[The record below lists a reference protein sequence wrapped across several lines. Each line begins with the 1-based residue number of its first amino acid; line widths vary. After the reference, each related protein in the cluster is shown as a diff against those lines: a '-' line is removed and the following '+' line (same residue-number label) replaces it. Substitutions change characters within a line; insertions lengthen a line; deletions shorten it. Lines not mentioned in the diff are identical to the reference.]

1 MVVNFKP
8 GTVYMRI
15 NPFFSWIISFLL
27 IIVFVF
33 ACSTLA
39 SKKKKSQIMETKEY
53 KIGTFGYD
61 LKFLEKYINP
71 VVLRDKSGNAMLI
84 ASSEWQGRIITS
96 TAGGIEG
103 TSYGWI
109 NYKLLESGEL
119 QEHMNA
125 FGGED
130 RAWLGPEGGQF
141 SFYFK
146 QGSSFDFEN
155 WFVPKEIDTEPFN
168 LIRSGDDYAQFGKEM
183 QLKNYSGNSFNIKL
197 TRNVRLLTKEKL
209 DDLLGINPGN
219 DINLIGFESETKL
232 TNTGNEAWSKE
243 TGMPSIW
250 ILGMFTPSPGVTIVI
265 PYKQGDESLYGPIV
279 NDTYFGTIPSD
290 RLKIKNGIILFRG
303 DGKARGKIGLSPLRV
318 VPVAG
323 SYDAIIKTLTIVRFS
338 FTEGLYDYVN
348 SMWEI
353 QKEPFKGDVLN
364 SYNDGPLADGSQMG
378 PFYELESSSPAA
390 NLQPGESLTHVHQ
403 TFHFQGNEEE
413 LNAITLKVFGISLDE
428 IKSAF

>member
-1 MVVNFKP
+1 MPK
-8 GTVYMRI
+8 I
-15 NPFFSWIISFLL
+15 NPWFSRIISFLL

-39 SKKKKSQIMETKEY
+39 SKKKKSQIMDNKEY
-53 KIGTFGYD
+53 KAGSFGYD
-61 LKFLEKYINP
+61 LKFLEKYIDP
-71 VVLRDKSGNAMLI
+71 VVLRDKYGKAMLI
-84 ASSEWQGRIITS
+84 ASTEWQGRIITS
-96 TAGGIEG
+96 TAGGNEG

-109 NYKLLESGEL
+109 NYKLVESGEL

-130 RAWLGPEGGQF
+130 RVWLGPEGGQF

-146 QGSSFDFEN
+146 QSSSFDFEN
-155 WFVPKEIDTEPFN
+155 WFVPKEIDTEPFR
-168 LIRSGDDYAQFGKEM
+168 LVRPGDDYAQFEREM
-183 QLKNYSGNSFNIKL
+183 QLKNYSGNGFNIKL
-197 TRNVRLLTKEKL
+197 KRNIRLLNKEQL
-209 DDLLGINPGN
+209 QDILGISTGDN
-219 DINLIGFESETKL
+219 INFIGFESETVL
-232 TNTGNEAWSKE
+232 TNTGNELWNKE

-279 NDTYFGTIPSD
+279 NDTYFGKIPSD
-290 RLKIKNGIILFRG
+290 RLKIMDGIILFRG

-323 SYDAIIKTLTIVRFS
+323 SYDSISKTLTVVRFS
-338 FTEGLYDYVN
+338 FREGINDYVN

-353 QKEPFKGDVLN
+353 QDEPFKGDVLN

-378 PFYELESSSPAA
+378 PFYELESSSRAA
-390 NLQPGESLTHVHQ
+390 NLKPGESLTHVHQ
-403 TFHFQGNEEE
+403 TFHFQGSEEV
-413 LNAITLKVFGISLDE
+413 LNAITLKVFGISLQE

>member
-1 MVVNFKP
+1 MPKVNP
-8 GTVYMRI
+8 W
-15 NPFFSWIISFLL
+15 FSRIISLLL

-39 SKKKKSQIMETKEY
+39 SKKKKSQIMENKEY
-53 KIGTFGYD
+53 RIGTFGYD
-61 LKFLEKYINP
+61 LKFLERYIDP
-71 VVLRDKSGNAMLI
+71 VVLRDKSGKAMLI
-84 ASSEWQGRIITS
+84 TSSEWQGRIITS
-96 TAGGIEG
+96 TAGGIGG

-109 NYKLLESGEL
+109 NYKLVESGEQ

-130 RAWLGPEGGQF
+130 RVWLGPEGGQF
-141 SFYFK
+141 AFYFK

-155 WFVPKEIDTEPFN
+155 WFVPKEIDTEPFR
-168 LIRSGDDYAQFGKEM
+168 LVRSGDDYAEFEKEI

-197 TRNVRLLTKEKL
+197 TRNIRLLNKEQAQ
-209 DDLLGINPGN
+209 DFLGISTPK
-219 DINLIGFESETKL
+219 DINSIGFESETVL
-232 TNTGNEAWSKE
+232 TNTGNELWNKE

-265 PYKQGDESLYGPIV
+265 PYKQGDESIYGPIV
-279 NDTYFGTIPSD
+279 NDTYFGKIPSD
-290 RLKIKNGIILFRG
+290 RLKIKDGIILFRG

-323 SYDAIIKTLTIVRFS
+323 SYDSISKTLTIVRFS
-338 FTEGLYDYVN
+338 FREGVHDYVN

-353 QKEPFKGDVLN
+353 QDEPFKGDVLN

-390 NLQPGESLTHVHQ
+390 NLKPNESLTHVHQ
-403 TFHFQGNEEE
+403 TFHFQGSEEV
-413 LNAITLKVFGISLDE
+413 LNAITLKVFGVSLQE
-428 IKSAF
+428 VKSTF